1 MDWNALAGIGSIGS
15 AIATFLAALVAL
27 VLGVWPIWQER
38 KHRYRKANILRIQ
51 MRTQFSLV
59 RDVLNLRMTSPGAY
73 HFDRPRDTLEI
84 LWNQADLLEDDE
96 YESVSRSVGRLV
108 SIRDTVVDP
117 VEAANLKQLIDQTS
131 DILTQHISKKK

>member
-1 MDWNALAGIGSIGS
+1 
-15 AIATFLAALVAL
+15 
-27 VLGVWPIWQER
+27 
-38 KHRYRKANILRIQ
+38 

-59 RDVLNLRMTSPGAY
+59 RDVLDLRMTSSGGY
-73 HFDRPRDTLEI
+73 NFDRPRDTLEI
-84 LWNQADLLEDDE
+84 LWNQADILEEDE

-131 DILTQHISKKK
+131 DILTKHLSRK